1 MKISP
6 EMIEAAALAIR
17 QQVGDRSGG
26 KRAKPWKALP
36 STLRDSYRAEALAAL
51 TAGLAV
57 TQIAAT
63 ADAA

>member
-1 MKISP
+1 MRISP

-26 KRAKPWKALP
+26 KRAKPWNALP

-51 TAGLAV
+51 TAALAV
-57 TQIAAT
+57 SPIAST
-63 ADAA
+63 AAA